1 MGKEPGNGKEH
12 CPGTSHP
19 AAGLWT
25 RCKEPAAHGGLSMAA
40 GKHWKMT
47 ALFMIVIYFLMS
59 KYLHFFLFCCKQFS
73 GQRET
78 LPPA

>member
-1 MGKEPGNGKEH
+1 MGKEPGKGKVAPLTQLLG
-12 CPGTSHP
+12 CG
-19 AAGLWT
+19 
-25 RCKEPAAHGGLSMAA
+25 RRYKEPAAHGGLSMAA